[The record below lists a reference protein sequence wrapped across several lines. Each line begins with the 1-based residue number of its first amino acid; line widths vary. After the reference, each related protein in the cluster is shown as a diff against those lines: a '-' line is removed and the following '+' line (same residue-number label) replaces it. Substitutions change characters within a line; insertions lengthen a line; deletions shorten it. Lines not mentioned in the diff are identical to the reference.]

1 MKATIFDGLK
11 GFNIP
16 MSYDSD
22 FGWDVYGQEVQD
34 AELYSRVAIVNA
46 AMNLNQRAVESL
58 PFAIYDAAG
67 NEWDTSAD
75 YQNKLG
81 FLPNPRKLFGLWRKS
96 LGFTNRAYGLMEKQR
111 GKMELR
117 YIVPNT
123 IQIESSPQQGVTG
136 FYRQLRGSRT
146 YYPEKSGQL
155 VYIHKTDYDTE
166 ILPSENTEFKALMSA
181 AGILYWSDHYVQEF
195 FKRGGIKPHMLMVKG
210 APTKEERERMEGVW
224 DGLMKG
230 LRRYIGKVY
239 NAETVDAK
247 AIGSGVDDFKDNE
260 FYQQALQNV
269 ATVTGIPMSLLLANS
284 ANLATARQEF
294 KTWFDYSVIPW
305 AQFIADELNDKLFS
319 RFDLTL
325 EFLSEQTD
333 PDQEEEFRRAGAF
346 QIYANTFMQ
355 NRNPKPLSLAA
366 QIVGLDLPKDVTLE
380 DLDEQTEEP
389 EEPQPAPNA
398 PQNAPTET
406 DPADMED
413 DTGEEDVSKSF
424 VPNAAQIVELK
435 TWLDIAE
442 RKHKKGEGVPTW
454 ENKTIPPPVY
464 DAINLTLLQAKS
476 IDDITQAFDLT
487 RYTVTPAP
495 EYKASSDIMAL
506 AEAIN
511 RLAERTP
518 DASRNEPA

>member
-16 MSYDSD
+16 MSLDSD

-46 AMNLNQRAVESL
+46 AMNLNQRAIQSL

-81 FLPNPRKLFGLWRKS
+81 FLPNPRNLFGLFRKS

-111 GKMELR
+111 GKMQLR

-123 IQIESSPQQGVTG
+123 IKIESSPQLGVTG
-136 FYRQLRGSRT
+136 FYRQLQGSRT
-146 YYPEKSGQL
+146 YYPEKSGQI
-155 VYIHKTDYDTE
+155 VYIHKTDFDTE

-210 APTKEERERMEGVW
+210 APTADERQRMESVW
-224 DGLMKG
+224 DGLMRG

-260 FYQQALQNV
+260 FYRQALQNV

-319 RFDLTL
+319 RFDLYI

-346 QIYANTFMQ
+346 QIYANTLMQ
-355 NRNPKPLSLAA
+355 NRNPTPLSIAA
-366 QIVGLDLPKDVTLE
+366 QIVGLDLPKDITYE

-389 EEPQPAPNA
+389 EEEQPAA
-398 PQNAPTET
+398 PQSAPAEV
-406 DPADMED
+406 DSED
-413 DTGEEDVSKSF
+413 AEEPEEDMTKAF

-454 ENKTIPPPVY
+454 ENKTIPPQVF

-476 IDDITQAFDLT
+476 VDDITAAFDLT
-487 RYTVTPAP
+487 RYTVEPA
-495 EYKASSDIMAL
+495 YKAASDIMAL

>member
-1 MKATIFDGLK
+1 
-11 GFNIP
+11 
-16 MSYDSD
+16 
-22 FGWDVYGQEVQD
+22 
-34 AELYSRVAIVNA
+34 
-46 AMNLNQRAVESL
+46 
-58 PFAIYDAAG
+58 
-67 NEWDTSAD
+67 
-75 YQNKLG
+75 
-81 FLPNPRKLFGLWRKS
+81 
-96 LGFTNRAYGLMEKQR
+96 
-111 GKMELR
+111 
-117 YIVPNT
+117 
-123 IQIESSPQQGVTG
+123 
-136 FYRQLRGSRT
+136 
-146 YYPEKSGQL
+146 
-155 VYIHKTDYDTE
+155 
-166 ILPSENTEFKALMSA
+166 
-181 AGILYWSDHYVQEF
+181 
-195 FKRGGIKPHMLMVKG
+195 
-210 APTKEERERMEGVW
+210 
-224 DGLMKG
+224 
-230 LRRYIGKVY
+230 
-239 NAETVDAK
+239 
-247 AIGSGVDDFKDNE
+247 
-260 FYQQALQNV
+260 
-269 ATVTGIPMSLLLANS
+269 MSLLLANS

-305 AQFIADELNDKLFS
+305 SQFIADELNDKLFS

-389 EEPQPAPNA
+389 EEPQDTPAPESM
-398 PQNAPTET
+398 PVEP
-406 DPADMED
+406 DDMED

-454 ENKTIPPPVY
+454 ENKTIPAPVY
-464 DAINLTLLQAKS
+464 DAINLSLLQAKS

-487 RYTVTPAP
+487 RYTITPAP
-495 EYKASSDIMAL
+495 EYKAASDIMAL

-518 DASRNEPA
+518 DASRNESA